1 MRYNL
6 QYQNGTMEMSLEFIK
21 GAWKNKDST
30 IWLIFIRLIVGVEWF
45 IAGLEKLIDPTYVS
59 GMAGTLGFF
68 ASGNPNAWYVNLIN
82 NSFIPNAE
90 LFAWLV
96 SIGELLIGIALIFGI
111 LVNIS
116 AIVSFFLNLNFY
128 FAAAWISPS
137 TQSINWVLMIL
148 GLIILLSPGVKSL
161 SVDLFISER
170 WPKLRRFLVDWFGF
184 GKSKD

>member
-45 IAGLEKLIDPTYVS
+45 I
-59 GMAGTLGFF
+59 GTLGFF